1 LYRTRLDDTQT
12 VAALRMVQTLTPPQ
26 STVARKA
33 ERLALPQTGR
43 QQQAGARQHC
53 AWPARRAAPQ
63 GGRAQQL
70 ALADGLARVLLAARL
85 VHRKARGAKLPA
97 PEHAAQGVHGAHILR
112 AQNIGGT
119 VQMWRGGLWTGRTA
133 RARARGPAHTRC
145 GRPARTYSQ
154 LHTNVD
160 QPDRPR
166 PRTRPYTHTARVS
179 CAPAPPTCETPSGP
193 ASAGGFVCG
202 PARAR
207 CTAPARKLLRACVRS
222 VRCPVYPIPYP
233 IPQLV
238 PGTLPGSRAC
248 PACVRCPLAR
258 DQGGLDWC

>member
-1 LYRTRLDDTQT
+1 MYRTRLDDTQT

-97 PEHAAQGVHGAHILR
+97 PEHAAQGVHCAHILR
-112 AQNIGGT
+112 AHNPKTGWDCANVG
-119 VQMWRGGLWTGRTA
+119 GGLWTGRTA

-145 GRPARTYSQ
+145 ARPTRTYPQ

-160 QPDRPR
+160 QPDCPR
-166 PRTRPYTHTARVS
+166 PRTRPYTHATRVS
-179 CAPAPPTCETPSGP
+179 CAPAPPTCETPSGR
-193 ASAGGFVCG
+193 ASAGRFMCG

-207 CTAPARKLLRACVRS
+207 CTAPARKLLRACVRLIW
-222 VRCPVYPIPYP
+222 CPVYPRPYP
-233 IPQLV
+233 IPQSV
-238 PGTLPGSRAC
+238 PGTLPGKRAC
-248 PACVRCPLAR
+248 PACVRCPLPR
-258 DQGGLDWC
+258 SGLDW